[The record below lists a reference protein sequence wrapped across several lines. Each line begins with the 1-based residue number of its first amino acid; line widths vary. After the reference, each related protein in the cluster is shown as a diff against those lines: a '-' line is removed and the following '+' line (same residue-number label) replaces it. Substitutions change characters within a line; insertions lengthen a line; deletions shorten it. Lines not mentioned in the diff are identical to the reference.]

1 MPACVDVILEMLKVG
16 EPETTAVVV
25 RVWLVVQE
33 VMVDGVALGVP
44 VALWEVVKWLGRL
57 LLALADI
64 VVPRRRQYGVRVG
77 GVCGRR
83 HYGNRLQREEN
94 VNLGLITGSEELWQ
108 LSVLVFVCDQ
118 VVKSADGDFKKLYDD
133 IQHRSRLS

>member
-1 MPACVDVILEMLKVG
+1 MFFVVPVRAGWFAVG
-16 EPETTAVVV
+16 
-25 RVWLVVQE
+25 LV
-33 VMVDGVALGVP
+33 L

-83 HYGNRLQREEN
+83 HYGNRLQPPPVRW
-94 VNLGLITGSEELWQ
+94 VS
-108 LSVLVFVCDQ
+108 
-118 VVKSADGDFKKLYDD
+118 
-133 IQHRSRLS
+133 